1 MKTGIR
7 LISFLI
13 VLMLAQYSA
22 AQTISGKITD
32 KKTGKP
38 IENIPVKIMGTHYGT
53 YSDVDGEFI
62 LSGIPKG
69 TYTVVTSG
77 VRYEKARIRITIRE
91 DREYEMN
98 FELDPREVS
107 IEAITIS
114 RQLQVRDLIE
124 EPQLESS
131 GIEPT
136 ISQISEEEI
145 QKQGA
150 ETVVDA
156 MKYIPGAMVETR
168 GRKVKQ
174 FFSVRGQR
182 YPYPDYAL
190 NGIWQREFHELPY
203 FFSASEIESIKVIR
217 SSSALLK
224 GIPEMAGII
233 DIVPKQYTSEQW
245 SGRMEYGT
253 FNSLRAH
260 LAHGNDLGDISY
272 AIGLERREANGPED
286 RNAAETMNNIHAG
299 IKWNPFNDLSLDLHF
314 FHLDG
319 SRELAAA
326 REPAGDRFI
335 NRREEF
341 DPYRTSLVTFRGK
354 YTPGSRFSTEISLS
368 YADRNPTYNRYEPSE
383 MSVNSN
389 DQELTLNLIQS
400 LKLSSN
406 NTLRIGGLYNH
417 WLAPN
422 GKRFYVGSKN
432 ELSTY
437 SVVLVDEHRVGKLTL
452 DGGLRLRRTHI
463 GALGR
468 FVTDGR
474 PLRGLPTIEDKWEPL
489 LYQAT
494 LGGSYNLSNSLSL
507 HLNMA
512 NGQIRPREGTLNED
526 LDLLK
531 NENRF
536 KTDLGIQSRISQ
548 FGNINL
554 VGFYTHQTNAI
565 ALSGKTDTTSTGEI
579 QSLYLN
585 RDQQQYGTELEIKTR
600 TIDGF
605 AQLFANAT
613 YMYSSKQENTEWQEN
628 NEIPNFITNAG
639 AYLYFDNF
647 DVNIFGKYLSSF
659 ESSRFSADKTPK
671 PLGDFVDLNTTIG
684 YNLDK
689 NNYDARIYLEINN
702 ILDQEYSTV
711 VGYPDFG
718 REFTLGIRMQ
728 L

>member
-1 MKTGIR
+1 MKFRIGMFIF
-7 LISFLI
+7 II
-13 VLMLAQYSA
+13 VTLFTSQSQ
-22 AQTISGKITD
+22 AQTISGKILD

-38 IENIPVKIMGTHYGT
+38 IENIPVKIEDTQYGT
-53 YSDVDGEFI
+53 YSDAEGEFI
-62 LSGIPKG
+62 LSGIPQG
-69 TYTVVTSG
+69 THTVVTSG
-77 VRYEKARIRITIRE
+77 VRYEKARKRITIRE
-91 DREYEMN
+91 DKEYEMN
-98 FELDPREVS
+98 FELIPRDVS

-114 RQLQVRDLIE
+114 GPLQVRDLIKT
-124 EPQLESS
+124 PQLESS

-136 ISQISEEEI
+136 ISHISETEM

-156 MKYIPGAMVETR
+156 MKYVPGAMVETR

-174 FFSVRGQR
+174 FFSVRGQQ
-182 YPYPDYAL
+182 YPYPDYAF

-203 FFSASEIESIKVIR
+203 FFSASEIEEINVIR

-224 GIPEMAGII
+224 GISEMAGII
-233 DIVPKQYTSEQW
+233 DIVPKQYNQQEW
-245 SGRMEYGT
+245 RGRIEYGT
-253 FNSLRAH
+253 FNSLRTH
-260 LAHGNDLGDISY
+260 LAHGNDLGEVSY
-272 AIGLERREANGPED
+272 AIGLERRETDGPEG
-286 RNAAETMNNIHAG
+286 RNAAETMHNVHG
-299 IKWNPFNDLSLDLHF
+299 GVQWNPADELSLNLHF

-319 SRELAAA
+319 SRELAKAQ
-326 REPAGDRFI
+326 EPAGNRFI
-335 NRREEF
+335 NRREAF
-341 DPYRTSLVTFRGK
+341 DPYRASLVTFQGK
-354 YTPGSRFSTEISLS
+354 YTPSSRASTELSLS
-368 YADRNPTYNRYEPSE
+368 YADRNPTYNRFEPSE
-383 MSVNSN
+383 MSVTTN
-389 DQELTLNLIQS
+389 DQEMTLNLIQS
-400 LKLSSN
+400 VNLTNN

-437 SVVLVDEHRVGKLTL
+437 SAVLVDEHRIGNLTI
-452 DGGLRLRRTHI
+452 DGGVRLRRTHI

-474 PLRGLPTIEDKWEPL
+474 PLRGLPAIEDEWEPV

-494 LGGSYNLSNSLSL
+494 LGGSYRLSNALSL

-512 NGQIRPREGTLNED
+512 NGQIRPREGTLDQNLSL
-526 LDLLK
+526 LD

-536 KTDLGIQSRISQ
+536 KADAGIKSIISD

-554 VGFYTHQTNAI
+554 VGFYTYQTDAI
-565 ALSGKTDTTSTGEI
+565 ALSGDTYETDDGRI
-579 QSLYLN
+579 MSLYLN
-585 RDQQQYGTELEIKTR
+585 RDQKQYGTEVEIKTR
-600 TIDGF
+600 TLSEF

-613 YMYSSKQENTEWQEN
+613 YMYSSKEENEEWQEN

-639 AYLYFDNF
+639 AYLYFNNF
-647 DVNIFGKYLSSF
+647 DVNVFGKYLSSF
-659 ESSRFSADKTPK
+659 ENSRFSADGTPK

-684 YNLDK
+684 YNL
-689 NNYDARIYLEINN
+689 NETNYDARIYLEINN
-702 ILDQEYSTV
+702 ILDQNYSTV

-728 L
+728 I